1 MNNILNTFLKNTSK
15 SLTIINE
22 VIPIYKDT
30 YPIIKKFKN
39 YINKNNNTKHNIP
52 NKKELDNTN
61 NTNPKFFV

>member
-30 YPIIKKFKN
+30 YPIIKKIKN
-39 YINKNNNTKHNIP
+39 NINKNNKNNKNNTP
-52 NKKELDNTN
+52 NKKELDNN
-61 NTNPKFFV
+61 SNPKFFL